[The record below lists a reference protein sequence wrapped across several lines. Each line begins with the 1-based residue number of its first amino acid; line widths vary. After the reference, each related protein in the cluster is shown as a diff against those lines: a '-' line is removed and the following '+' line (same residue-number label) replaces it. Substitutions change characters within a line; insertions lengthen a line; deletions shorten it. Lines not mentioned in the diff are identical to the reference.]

1 MKLAITT
8 GWEINIAA
16 DNISAQQYQFQT
28 VIFQTWDCLGY
39 FSFLS
44 LERREMG
51 SAYVGI
57 VMSGR
62 SGCLAQNCH

>member
-8 GWEINIAA
+8 RWEINIAA

-28 VIFQTWDCLGY
+28 VIFQSWDRRSY

-44 LERREMG
+44 LEQREMG
-51 SAYVGI
+51 WAYMGI
-57 VMSGR
+57 VMSMC
-62 SGCLAQNCH
+62 SGCLA